1 MPELKLAAVETR
13 FAELIWADA
22 PMTTA
27 ELVKKC
33 EAALGW
39 KRTTTYT
46 VLRRLCD
53 RGLFRSE
60 GGTVSV
66 VIPREE
72 YYAICSEQF
81 VSETFHGSLP
91 AFLAAFSRRQS
102 LTDAEIE
109 EIRRIIE
116 K

>member
-1 MPELKLAAVETR
+1 MGEMKLAAAEAR
-13 FAELIWADA
+13 FAALVWDA
-22 PMTTA
+22 APLTTS
-27 ELVKKC
+27 ELVRLC
-33 EAALGW
+33 EAEFGW

-53 RGLFRSE
+53 RGLFSSE
-60 GGTVSV
+60 NGTVTVKIS
-66 VIPREE
+66 REE
-72 YYAICSEQF
+72 YDSACSQEF
-81 VSETFHGSLP
+81 VSESFHGSLP
-91 AFLAAFSRRQS
+91 AFIAAFARRQT